1 MFEKNIT
8 SKGVH
13 FPVSLLAGVVVLIL
27 FLLKAVPVQATPKA
41 DVIPVSG
48 TISTQTWTA
57 GNVYV
62 VSGATIVG
70 TGQTLTVEG
79 GAIVKFLSPT
89 SYLTIDGTLAIA
101 GDQDNRVIFTSYSD
115 DTYGGDTNGDGNNTL
130 PAPGNWGF
138 ISIPNNNST
147 FEYAIVRYAS
157 KGVRVHNTTL
167 LDISPLIQFSI
178 FENNNYGISLDIN
191 SSASISS
198 LIQYN
203 VFSGNDYGFATSQAT
218 NNTGTPFTGTAFPM
232 LSNNSFSANTK
243 LPIYLG
249 GSAFPVYDGS
259 TNTFTGYPS
268 PEHPS
273 PEQHLGIGLGGNF
286 SYSGSLSILHIA
298 NPDMDLP
305 FVVVSDWTIADG
317 TTLNLPLDSVIK
329 FDTGKQFIVRG
340 LLTSDATSENPT
352 IFTSYRDD
360 TYSGDTNGDGADFEA
375 HPGDWKRILFINKDI
390 VFQNA
395 IVRYAHIGV
404 HYDNQTNPSSL
415 ITLYPTIQNV
425 VFDENS
431 NGIFLSTANV
441 AQSRTEPLISNN
453 TFSNNSGFPLILLR
467 TTFPVYTN
475 NSFFGNLH
483 PAILLLGTW
492 YSSGTWPEVIG
503 DGGKS
508 LVYAVLPFDPT
519 PWSSSTDDI
528 INPTLTIATQAEIT
542 IPQSTVFKLMDRNA
556 DYRATITV
564 NGLLNLQS
572 TSINPIIFTSYK
584 DDIHYDTNGDTSSP
598 TRNDWLGLSLKRSA
612 INIHHIFVKHSRRG
626 IFIENNTIDTLSP
639 IITNSTFDQNTNGM
653 YLSILSS
660 GNIAPLVSNNNFSGN
675 LYGLVTYAEVNRTGK
690 SAPNLSENTFTS
702 NTSFPIYLN
711 GTADPIY
718 SNNVFYSNGNRGI
731 ALGGYFGSNATLSRV
746 PGDVDAPV
754 VNLIFPYVV
763 MTDLTVASPSILTLP
778 ASSVIKFNL
787 DTRIMVRGGLS
798 LLSTAQNQIYFTSY
812 KDDFIDDTNADGQN
826 SIPARSDWYGVFLYS
841 NYTSAI
847 EYANFKYSRQG
858 LNIFQESSTS
868 LNPRI
873 SHNTFSESNRGI
885 TLYIKSNGHILS
897 EIVQNTFTSNNYGL
911 YTFVEPNNV
920 GCVNPLLT
928 DNNFSEHSSF
938 PIYLSGSSDPV
949 YSGNLFSDNVHPA
962 IALGGYWY
970 CDATWSTVIGD
981 NNQPFPYVVLYQ
993 ITQDATSVI
1002 TIPENTIIK
1011 FDKISDPG
1019 TGIYAW
1025 GLLNMQSSPGK
1036 EIVFTSYRDDT
1047 FAGDTNADGTATLPS
1062 RTDWKTVWLADSPTK
1077 TNQFH
1082 DAIIRYATAGIGIY
1096 YNGFINTAVS
1106 SEINNTLFENNH
1118 SGILLA
1124 IGHKADNPTTLDR
1137 YGKGDIAAKITNVSM
1152 VNNNYGLL
1160 TFAHTN
1166 SSGISRPILTDVT
1179 FSQTAFYPLFFG
1191 GTAFPSYI
1199 NSTVV
1204 SSSDHSFM
1212 EPDGVSPLD
1221 SIPASMSL
1229 DLAGEDLPGVT
1240 EQRTLEQEKILG
1252 LQDISPQE
1260 ADLTVDQLAP
1270 GIALGGVF
1278 NNTGDMLYIPGL
1290 PYVVRGNYPI
1300 TLSIDGVT
1308 TTVSADLTIGSANR
1322 AGSRVTFQGGSIIK
1336 FATGRK
1342 MTVNGGLNMHLSS
1355 ASSPIIF
1362 TSIKDDS
1369 AGGDTNLDGNRTSP
1383 AKGDWLGVILTSS
1396 DTVFNHALLRY
1407 ATEGLHIYFNGLVN
1421 QNISPEIK
1429 NSTFTNN
1436 ITGVT
1441 LWTAGAGDII
1451 DPVDPLNPPNTFPAV
1466 HENLFLNNTTHI
1478 LGHINHNPSGGT
1490 VNGRLLLTI
1499 RNNDFLRTTNF
1510 GINNLS
1516 TNWSID
1522 AINNY
1527 WSDSTGPYHAT
1538 LNPGGKGVV
1547 VSDRVLFNPYLT
1559 QLQHQ
1564 NLKFKISGR
1573 ISESGT
1579 TPTVGLAGVTVH
1591 LLPNGGTTTTGVD
1604 GYYSFDDLD
1613 IGIYQIIPVLSG
1625 WIFAPGSQSIDL
1637 ITDATANFEGTLGTS
1652 DTYIVIDNIVVGQ
1665 SVVGER
1671 TATFTVRLTRPSIET
1686 VSVDYLTQ
1694 NGIAL
1699 SPGDYTA
1706 ITTRTLTFNPGVT
1719 SRTFTVVIKPGPMDE
1734 GIEYFSVV
1742 LSNPR
1747 PTGAIKLIPNGDVGT
1762 CTIIPFTDF
1771 LYLPFIKK

>member
-1 MFEKNIT
+1 MFEKNT
-8 SKGVH
+8 TRNGVH
-13 FPVSLLAGVVVLIL
+13 LPVLLFAGIAVICLVLL
-27 FLLKAVPVQATPKA
+27 NTAPAQAAPKA
-41 DVIPVSG
+41 ERIDVPG
-48 TISTQTWTA
+48 TILTQTWTA
-57 GNVYV
+57 GNIYV
-62 VSGATIVG
+62 VSGATTVSA
-70 TGQTLTVEG
+70 GQTLTVEG
-79 GAIVKFLSPT
+79 GAIVKFLSTT
-89 SYLTIDGTLAIA
+89 SYLTIDGTLVIA

-167 LDISPLIQFSI
+167 MDVSPLIQFSI
-178 FENNNYGISLDIN
+178 FENNNYGISLDID
-191 SSASISS
+191 SAASISS

-203 VFSGNDYGFATSQAT
+203 TFTGNEYGFATSQAT
-218 NNTGTPFTGTAFPM
+218 GKTGTAFPT

-286 SYSGSLSILHIA
+286 SYSGSLSILHIT

-317 TTLNLPLDSVIK
+317 SILNMPLGTVIK
-329 FDTGKQFIVRG
+329 FDIGKQFIIRG
-340 LLTSDATSENPT
+340 QLTSDATSENPT

-415 ITLYPTIQNV
+415 TTLYPTIQNV

-528 INPTLTIATQAEIT
+528 INPTLTISTQAEIT
-542 IPQSTVFKLMDRNA
+542 IPQSTVFKLMDRNS
-556 DYRATITV
+556 DIRATIIV

-572 TSINPIIFTSYK
+572 NSSNPIIFTSYK
-584 DDIHYDTNGDTSSP
+584 DDVHFDTNGDATSP
-598 TRNDWLGLSLKRSA
+598 TQNDWLGLSLKNTA
-612 INIHHIFVKHSRRG
+612 LNIHNIVVKHSRRG
-626 IFIENNTIDTLSP
+626 VFIENNTTNNLSP

-660 GNIAPLVSNNNFSGN
+660 GSVSPLVSNNIFSGN
-675 LYGLVTYAEVNRTGK
+675 LYGLLTYAEVNKTGK
-690 SAPNLSENTFTS
+690 AVPNLSENTFTS

-711 GTADPIY
+711 GTSDPVY

-731 ALGGYFGSNATLSRV
+731 ALGGYFGGNATLTRV
-746 PGDVDAPV
+746 PGDIDAPV
-754 VNLIFPYVV
+754 ANLIFPYVV

-826 SIPARSDWYGVFLYS
+826 SIPTRLDWYGVFLYS
-841 NYTSAI
+841 NYTTAV

-858 LNIFQESSTS
+858 LYLFQESSTFD

-873 SHNTFSESNRGI
+873 AHNTFSESNRGI
-885 TLYIKSNGHILS
+885 TLYIKSNRHIFS

-911 YTFVEPNNV
+911 YTFVEPNNQ
-920 GCVNPLLT
+920 GCVNPILT
-928 DNNFSEHSSF
+928 NNNFSTHSSF
-938 PIYLSGSSDPV
+938 PIYLSGSSDPA
-949 YSGNLFSDNVHPA
+949 YSGNLFSNNAHPA
-962 IALGGYWY
+962 IALGGNWY
-970 CDATWSTVIGD
+970 CNATWSTVIGD

-993 ITQDATSVI
+993 ITQDAPSII
-1002 TIPENTIIK
+1002 TIPESTIIK

-1025 GLLNMQSSPGK
+1025 GHLNMQSSPGK

-1047 FAGDTNADGTATLPS
+1047 VAGDTNADGTATLPS

-1077 TNQFH
+1077 TSQFH
-1082 DAIIRYATAGIGIY
+1082 DAIIRYATAGIGVY

-1106 SEINNTLFENNH
+1106 TEISNILLENNH

-1124 IGHKADNPTTLDR
+1124 IGYKADNPTTLDR

-1166 SSGISRPILTDVT
+1166 SSGVSRPILTDVN
-1179 FSQTAFYPLFFG
+1179 FSQTAFYPIFFG

-1199 NSTVV
+1199 NSTVS
-1204 SSSDHSFM
+1204 SSSDHNFM
-1212 EPDGVSPLD
+1212 KPDGVSPLD
-1221 SIPASMSL
+1221 SIPAAMSL
-1229 DLAGEDLPGVT
+1229 DLTGENLPGVVN
-1240 EQRTLEQEKILG
+1240 QRALEQEQNLS
-1252 LQDISPQE
+1252 LQDDNQVLD
-1260 ADLTVDQLAP
+1260 DLTVDELAP
-1270 GIALGGVF
+1270 GIGLGGVF

-1290 PYVVRGNYPI
+1290 PYVIRGNYPL
-1300 TLSIDGVT
+1300 TLTIDGVT
-1308 TTVSADLTIGSANR
+1308 TTVSADLTIGSVNR

-1336 FATGRK
+1336 FAAGRK

-1355 ASSPIIF
+1355 VSSPIIF

-1369 AGGDTNLDGNRTSP
+1369 AGGDTNQDGNRTSP

-1396 DTVFNHALLRY
+1396 DTVFNYAVLRY
-1407 ATEGLHIYFNGLVN
+1407 ATEGLHFYFNGLVN

-1436 ITGVT
+1436 ITGMT
-1441 LWTAGAGDII
+1441 LWTAGAGDIV
-1451 DPVDPLNPPNTFPAV
+1451 DPIDPLNPPNTFPAV
-1466 HENLFLNNTTHI
+1466 HNNLFLNNTTHI
-1478 LGHINHNPSGGT
+1478 LGHINQNPSGGT
-1490 VNGRLLLTI
+1490 VNGRLLLTL
-1499 RNNDFLRTTNF
+1499 RNNDFLRTTNY

-1516 TNWSID
+1516 TNGSID
-1522 AINNY
+1522 ATNNY
-1527 WSDSTGPYHAT
+1527 WGDSTGPYHTT
-1538 LNPGGKGVV
+1538 LNPGGKGVA

-1559 QLQHQ
+1559 QIQHQ

-1573 ISESGT
+1573 ISASST
-1579 TPTVGLAGVTVH
+1579 VPTVGLAGVTVH
-1591 LLPNGGTTTTGVD
+1591 LFPNGGTTTTGVD
-1604 GYYSFDDLD
+1604 GYYAFDDLE
-1613 IGIYQIIPVLSG
+1613 IGMYQVIPVFSG
-1625 WIFAPGSQSIDL
+1625 WIFAPGSQTIDL

-1652 DTYIVIDNIVVGQ
+1652 DTFIVIDNITVGQ
-1665 SVVGER
+1665 SVTGDR
-1671 TATFTVRLTRPSIET
+1671 IATFTVRLTKPSVEI
-1686 VSVDYLTQ
+1686 VRVDYATQ
-1694 NGIAL
+1694 NG
-1699 SPGDYTA
+1699 TA
-1706 ITTRTLTFNPGVT
+1706 IAPDDYAALTTRTLTFDPGVT
-1719 SRTFTVVIKPGPMDE
+1719 LRTFAVVIKPGSIEE

-1742 LSNPR
+1742 LSNLR
-1747 PTGAIKLIPNGDVGT
+1747 PTDVVKLLPYGNVGT
-1762 CTIIPFTDF
+1762 CSIIPFTDF
-1771 LYLPFIKK
+1771 IYIPYVKK